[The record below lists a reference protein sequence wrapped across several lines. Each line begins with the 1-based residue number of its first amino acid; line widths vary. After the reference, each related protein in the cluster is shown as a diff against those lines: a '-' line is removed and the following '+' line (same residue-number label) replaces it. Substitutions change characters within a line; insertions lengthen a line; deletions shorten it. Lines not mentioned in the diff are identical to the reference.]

1 MTAPENRGHDDSGH
15 DNGRHD
21 DDRRCLQVGHLPT
34 FAFGPRSPM
43 WWGTMGLIVIE
54 STVFALIII
63 AYFYLRGLADAWPLS
78 GSAPPDLLWGTV
90 NTVILLLSMIP
101 NEMARRAAEQL
112 DLRRVR
118 IGLVWCMVC
127 SVAFLAVRALEFTAL
142 NCQWDDDAYGSVV
155 WMMMG
160 LHTTHLI
167 TDMWD
172 SGVLTVLMH
181 TGPIDGKRYVDVSEN
196 AGYWYFVVASWL
208 PIYATVYFGA
218 MI

>member
-1 MTAPENRGHDDSGH
+1 MTVPENRGHDDSGH
-15 DNGRHD
+15 DNRGHD
-21 DDRRCLQVGHLPT
+21 EGGRCLQVGHLPT

-43 WWGTMGLIVIE
+43 WWGTMGLIAIE

-118 IGLVWCMVC
+118 IGLVWCMVF
-127 SVAFLAVRALEFTAL
+127 SVAFLAVRALEFTTL

-218 MI
+218 RI